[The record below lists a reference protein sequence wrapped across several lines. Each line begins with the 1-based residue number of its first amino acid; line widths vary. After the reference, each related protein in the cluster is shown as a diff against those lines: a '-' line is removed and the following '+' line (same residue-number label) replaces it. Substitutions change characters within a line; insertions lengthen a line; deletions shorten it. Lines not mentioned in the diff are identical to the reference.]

1 MNKLNVILSMVLVA
15 LLIACNNTETKNNIS
30 TKVVKNAKSASGTV
44 NTDALPKMSFQDT
57 TYDFGRIIQGEKVA
71 YDFKFTNI
79 GRSDLLISKV
89 STSCGCTVGKYPK
102 HPIAPGE
109 KGKIEVE
116 FDSKNKRGF
125 QNKTITVIAN
135 TQPNHM
141 ILFLKGVVVEPEKN

>member
-1 MNKLNVILSMVLVA
+1 MNKLNVIISMVLVA
-15 LLIACNNTETKNNIS
+15 LLVACNNTETKNNIS
-30 TKVVKNAKSASGTV
+30 TNVVKNSNSANGELKPYT
-44 NTDALPKMSFQDT
+44 LPKMSFEDT

-102 HPIAPGE
+102 YPIKPGG
-109 KGKIEVE
+109 KGKIEVV
-116 FDSKNKRGF
+116 FDSKSKRGF
-125 QNKTITVIAN
+125 QNKTITVLAN
-135 TQPNHM
+135 TQPNHT